1 MAVTKITFVTK
12 PKQLPKLASGPIHI
26 VLRPNLITSIKKK
39 EIKMKKSEHLK
50 YCKKIAEVLGGERLH
65 NLDKLQRQ
73 SLNNQLND
81 LIEAHDY
88 VVETVTDEEIIGRY
102 KLVTEY
108 IYPSDFIIM
117 RDMINNE

>member
-1 MAVTKITFVTK
+1 
-12 PKQLPKLASGPIHI
+12 
-26 VLRPNLITSIKKK
+26 
-39 EIKMKKSEHLK
+39 MKKSEHLK

-102 KLVTEY
+102 KLVTEH
-108 IYPSDFIIM
+108 IYPNEFIEM
-117 RDMINNE
+117 RNMINKK